1 MIKPE
6 MNDHWLVRPTTIR
19 WIWRVSI
26 AVLAFT
32 VLWQLVFP
40 VKGYFAVDG
49 WLGFGAV
56 YGFFACVVMVIV
68 AKGLGLF
75 LKRDQHYYDERQSD
89 D

>member
-6 MNDHWLVRPTTIR
+6 TNDHWLVRPTTIR

-26 AVLAFT
+26 VVLGLTVLA
-32 VLWQLVFP
+32 QLVFP

-49 WLGFGAV
+49 WLGFGAL

>member
-1 MIKPE
+1 MNMPD
-6 MNDHWLVRPTTIR
+6 MNDHWLVRPATIR

-26 AVLAFT
+26 VVLALT
-32 VLWQLVFP
+32 VIAQLVFP

-56 YGFFACVVMVIV
+56 YGFVSCVLMVIV

-75 LKRDQHYYDERQSD
+75 LKRDQHYYDDGQPD

>member
-6 MNDHWLVRPTTIR
+6 INEHWLVRPTTIR

-26 AVLAFT
+26 VVLGLTVLA
-32 VLWQLVFP
+32 QLVFP